1 MGFRFRKSYKLPGG
15 FRINLSKSGIGY
27 SWGVKGYRITKKAN
41 GNVRKTVSVPGTGI
55 SHVSE
60 SKASVSSQYSGN
72 KTVQNVPD
80 LTNFDPKKAVRKF
93 VLSFCVLFL
102 IACISFSIGLRA
114 YIANSDIWKF
124 LFCFLICMVCLCFIS
139 IGARR
144 LAKNAN
150 AYNAQNGIDVSN
162 EKARGLFSKCEH
174 CHCTYLSKKISENG
188 YCPQCEQAYQKA
200 RIEYIANK
208 RVGKVDQS
216 VKKQKNNNPDQDR
229 PKIFIPE
236 KIDDAPLAYRYSH
249 VPFDPA
255 EGALEIGKRM
265 VESNSMALDPRESGD
280 AFELLF
286 CGELVGATHERADM
300 LHDWIKRG
308 DPLLVY
314 LENLDVDDKRN
325 CFVFMAFYRDEQ
337 KRYANNECTVCKLTN
352 FSDEDVQMCVGLA
365 DDRERLSMHSEFSE
379 EPEGTV
385 FSDSSAIGVLPSEEK
400 RRYMDG
406 ELAAIFLD
414 HTECDDR
421 GLIVPYV
428 KIFWRRSSKK

>member
-102 IACISFSIGLRA
+102 IACVSFSVGLRA
-114 YIANSDIWKF
+114 YITNGDTGTFF
-124 LFCFLICMVCLCFIS
+124 LCFLICMPCLCFIS
-139 IGARR
+139 IGAKK

-150 AYNAQNGIDVSN
+150 EYNAQNGIELSN

-174 CHCTYLSKKISENG
+174 CKCTYSSKKLNERG

-208 RVGKVDQS
+208 KV
-216 VKKQKNNNPDQDR
+216 
-229 PKIFIPE
+229 
-236 KIDDAPLAYRYSH
+236 
-249 VPFDPA
+249 
-255 EGALEIGKRM
+255 
-265 VESNSMALDPRESGD
+265 
-280 AFELLF
+280 
-286 CGELVGATHERADM
+286 
-300 LHDWIKRG
+300 
-308 DPLLVY
+308 
-314 LENLDVDDKRN
+314 
-325 CFVFMAFYRDEQ
+325 
-337 KRYANNECTVCKLTN
+337 
-352 FSDEDVQMCVGLA
+352 
-365 DDRERLSMHSEFSE
+365 
-379 EPEGTV
+379 
-385 FSDSSAIGVLPSEEK
+385 
-400 RRYMDG
+400 
-406 ELAAIFLD
+406 
-414 HTECDDR
+414 
-421 GLIVPYV
+421 
-428 KIFWRRSSKK
+428 